1 MVISDK
7 FKEIRGLPFII
18 LLISLFL
25 SVVTFILI
33 REKEHLLH
41 REYFINTTDRGFRY
55 FELVGSH
62 AVSIIGLLNSFYDS
76 SDDSITRDE
85 FEGFTR
91 DLLNAYPFIE
101 ALEWVPRVKK
111 SERIAYEQKARRD
124 GMENY
129 VFLFRGQD
137 NKMYPA
143 TEKDEYYPLYYVEPY
158 SGNEQ
163 AIGYD
168 LSTNKKV
175 FSAMAQASA
184 TGKVAVIS
192 HYDMTGQT
200 DSIEKLLVIT
210 PVYDKNAALFISSGR
225 EAGLTGFLL
234 GVINFREMIEE
245 ALGHIDYS
253 GISSHFYDITNG
265 PESASLVMSLNQQ
278 DTGEAPMKKADL
290 SSLIADKG
298 LNVSDK
304 GLLRRWHT
312 FKFGQREWAV
322 VSVSHKGLLEK
333 YLTHQPA
340 VAGFIILLIG
350 SMFSYLFYVQ
360 IKKRSI
366 IEQEVRE
373 RTIDL
378 EEYQKQLMETNR
390 ELEKSIL
397 YSNEMVVKAEIAN
410 SAKSQFL
417 ANMSHEIRTP
427 MNGIIGMTGLLM
439 QTELNGEQKKYLD
452 VIETSGNSLL
462 SLIDDILDFS
472 KIEAGMLEIETI
484 DFDLRALM
492 EDTVEMISLK
502 AQEKG
507 LELTSFISPDVPL
520 YLKGDPGRL
529 RQILVNLMGN
539 AVKFT
544 HQGEV
549 SVKVTLEH
557 RDDNTASLNFSI
569 SDTGIGIPRSRL
581 GILFSAFTQVDGS
594 TTRKYGGTG
603 LGLAISKQLVELMGG
618 KIGVESEEG
627 FGSTFRFTLKF
638 GINDNI
644 DTHDINHQ
652 VDLKNKRILIVD
664 DHITNR
670 LILSTLL
677 NSWGAHTLE
686 APDGPSALDIIH
698 RFTSEGVTIDA
709 AILDMQ
715 MPEMDGEELARK
727 IKSDKEANDIA
738 LILMSSSGHLAENE
752 KLKKAGFSA
761 CLLKPVR
768 QSQLFD
774 SISMALGHKNSPGF
788 DAGISSQTVKD
799 DTPSQHER
807 MRRFRVLLADDSITN
822 QAVAAAILNK
832 LGYRVDTVINGA
844 EAINAL
850 KKNNYH
856 IVLMDCQMPDMDGY
870 ETTRR
875 IRKNEDGV
883 KNPQIPIIAL
893 TANALKGDRE
903 KCLNAGMNDYVSK
916 PIDPLILRD
925 KLERWLLN
933 RGIVEEL
940 FNDSLADKNGAP
952 ELSVFEYE
960 VLLERLMGDKELA
973 DIVLQGFLKDI
984 PAQMADLKIKIA
996 QGDHFSAG
1004 VLSHKIKGA
1013 SANIASPSLQK
1024 IAADMEKAGESGDM
1038 DSLKTLMAALENE
1051 FDKFR
1056 LETGKEIL

>member
-1 MVISDK
+1 MNLSKHI
-7 FKEIRGLPFII
+7 KEIKGLPVVI
-18 LLISLFL
+18 LIISLFL
-25 SVVTFILI
+25 SAITFMII
-33 REKEHLLH
+33 REKEHLLQ
-41 REYFINTTDRGFRY
+41 REYIINTTDRGARY
-55 FELVGSH
+55 LELVGSH
-62 AVSIIGLLNSFYDS
+62 AISIIGLLNSFYNS
-76 SDDSITRDE
+76 SDSITRDE
-85 FEGFTR
+85 FKHFAT
-91 DLLNAYPFIE
+91 DLLKTYPFLE
-101 ALEWVPRVKK
+101 TLEWVPRVKNI
-111 SERIAYEQKARRD
+111 ERHAFEQQARRD
-124 GMENY
+124 GIENY
-129 VFLFRGQD
+129 LFLYRGKD
-137 NKMYPA
+137 NMMYPA
-143 TEKDEYYPLYYVEPY
+143 KEKDEYFPVYYIEPY
-158 SGNEQ
+158 SGNDQ
-163 AIGYD
+163 TIGYD
-168 LSTNKKV
+168 LSTNKKI
-175 FSAMAQASA
+175 FAAMSQSSEI
-184 TGKVAVIS
+184 GKVVAIS
-192 HYDMTGQT
+192 HYDMTGQA
-200 DSIEKLLVIT
+200 DSREKLLLIT
-210 PVYDKNAALFISSGR
+210 PVYDENGTSFISSGGKQ
-225 EAGLTGFLL
+225 GLTGFLL
-234 GVINFREMIEE
+234 GAINFREMVED
-245 ALGHIDYS
+245 AFRHLGFT
-253 GISSHFYDITNG
+253 GVSSHFYDITDG
-265 PESASLVMSLNQQ
+265 SGDASLIMSVNQPNTDNAPIKKTDLN
-278 DTGEAPMKKADL
+278 L
-290 SSLIADKG
+290 LIAQKG
-298 LNVSDK
+298 LDRSGK
-304 GLLRRWHT
+304 AFFRRCHT
-312 FKFGQREWAV
+312 FRLGEREWAV
-322 VSVSHKGLLEK
+322 VSIFQKGLLEK
-333 YLTHQPA
+333 YLTYQPA
-340 VAGFIILLIG
+340 VAGFITLLIG
-350 SMFSYLFYVQ
+350 SMLSYLFYLQ
-360 IKKRSI
+360 IKKRSV
-366 IEQEVRE
+366 IEQEVKE

-439 QTELNGEQKKYLD
+439 QTELNNEQRNYLD
-452 VIETSGNSLL
+452 VIDTSGNSLL

-507 LELTSFISPDVPL
+507 LELTSFISPEVPL
-520 YLKGDPGRL
+520 HLKGDPGRL

-544 HQGEV
+544 HHGEV
-549 SVKVTLEH
+549 SVQVTLED
-557 RDDNTASLNFSI
+557 REDKIASLDFRI
-569 SDTGIGIPRSRL
+569 SDTGIGIPRSRIA
-581 GILFSAFTQVDGS
+581 ILFSAFTQVDGS

-618 KIGVESEEG
+618 KIGVESDEG
-627 FGSTFRFTLKF
+627 LGSTFRFTLKF

-644 DTHDINHQ
+644 DTQDINYQ
-652 VDLKNKRILIVD
+652 IDLKNKRILIVD
-664 DHITNR
+664 DHKTNR

-686 APDGPSALDIIH
+686 APDGSSALDIIH

-727 IKSDKEANDIA
+727 IKEDKETGDIA
-738 LILMSSSGHLAENE
+738 LILMSSSGHLGENE

-774 SISMALGHKNSPGF
+774 SISMALGQKIAL
-788 DAGISSQTVKD
+788 DIDKGILSQPVKD
-799 DTPSQHER
+799 DNTVQHER
-807 MRRFRVLLADDSITN
+807 KHHFRILLADDSITN

-875 IRKNEDGV
+875 IRKNDDGV
-883 KNPQIPIIAL
+883 KNPHIPVIAL

-903 KCLNAGMNDYVSK
+903 KCLNAGMNDYLSK
-916 PIDPLILRD
+916 PIDPLVLRD

-933 RGIVEEL
+933 KGIVEE
-940 FNDSLADKNGAP
+940 FPNENYPDKSDAP
-952 ELSVFEYE
+952 ELSVFDYE
-960 VLLERLMGDKELA
+960 ILLERLMGDKELT

-984 PAQMADLKIKIA
+984 PAQMADLKIIVEE
-996 QGDHFSAG
+996 GDHALAG

-1013 SANIASPSLQK
+1013 SANIASPSLQR
-1024 IAADMEKAGESGDM
+1024 IASDMEKAGESGDLEN
-1038 DSLKTLMAALENE
+1038 LKNLMARLEKE

-1056 LETGKEIL
+1056 LETGKRNL

>member
-1 MVISDK
+1 MNISEHI
-7 FKEIRGLPFII
+7 KEIKGLPVAV

-25 SVVTFILI
+25 SAITFMVI

-41 REYFINTTDRGFRY
+41 REYFINTTDRGFKY
-55 FELVGSH
+55 FELVGSQTI
-62 AVSIIGLLNSFYDS
+62 STIGLLNSFYNS
-76 SDDSITRDE
+76 SDSIKRDE
-85 FEGFTR
+85 FEGFAT
-91 DLLNAYPFIE
+91 DILKAYPFLE
-101 ALEWVPRVKK
+101 TLEWVPRVK
-111 SERIAYEQKARRD
+111 SRERLAFEQKARRD
-124 GMENY
+124 WMENY
-129 VFLFRGQD
+129 LFLYRGKD
-137 NKMYPA
+137 NIMYPA
-143 TEKDEYYPLYYVEPY
+143 MEKDEYFPVYYVEPF

-163 AIGYD
+163 TIGYD
-168 LSTNKKV
+168 LSTNDKIY
-175 FSAMAQASA
+175 SAMRQSSA
-184 TGKVAVIS
+184 TGKVVAVS
-192 HYDMTGQT
+192 YYDMTGQA
-200 DSIEKLLVIT
+200 DSREKLLLIT
-210 PVYDKNAALFISSGR
+210 PVYEKKDPPFITSGR
-225 EAGLTGFLL
+225 EEGLTGFLL
-234 GVINFREMIEE
+234 GIINFRGMIEE
-245 ALGHIDYS
+245 PFRHLGFN
-253 GISSHFYDITNG
+253 GISSHFYDITDG
-265 PESASLVMSLNQQ
+265 SGAASLIMSVNQP
-278 DTGEAPMKKADL
+278 DTDETPNKKADL
-290 SSLIADKG
+290 RSLIDQKK
-298 LNVSDK
+298 LDITEK
-304 GLLRRWHT
+304 GLLRRCYI
-312 FKFGQREWAV
+312 FRFGEREWAV
-322 VSVSHKGLLEK
+322 VSVSHESLLAR
-333 YLTHQPA
+333 YRTNQPLL
-340 VAGFIILLIG
+340 AGFTILLIG
-350 SMFSYLFYVQ
+350 ALFSYLFYVQ

-366 IEQEVRE
+366 IEQEVKG
-373 RTIDL
+373 RTTEL
-378 EEYQKQLMETNR
+378 EEYQRQLMETNR
-390 ELEKSIL
+390 ELEKAIL

-410 SAKSQFL
+410 GAKSQFL

-439 QTELNGEQKKYLD
+439 QTELKGEQRKYLD
-452 VIETSGNSLL
+452 VIQTSGNSLL

-502 AQEKG
+502 ALEKG

-549 SVKVTLEH
+549 SVQVTLEN
-557 RDDNTASLNFSI
+557 RDDNAASLSFSI

-618 KIGVESEEG
+618 NIGVESEEG
-627 FGSTFRFTLKF
+627 LGSTFRFTLKF
-638 GINDNI
+638 EINDNI
-644 DTHDINHQ
+644 DSQDINYQ

-727 IKSDKEANDIA
+727 IKCDKETGDIA
-738 LILMSSSGHLAENE
+738 LILMSSSGHLGENE
-752 KLKKAGFSA
+752 RLKKAGFSA

-774 SISMALGHKNSPGF
+774 SISMALGHKMAIDQDKNIPL
-788 DAGISSQTVKD
+788 QEVKD
-799 DTPSQHER
+799 DNALQRER
-807 MRRFRVLLADDSITN
+807 KYHFRVLLADDSITN

-850 KKNNYH
+850 KKKNYH
-856 IVLMDCQMPDMDGY
+856 IVLMDCQMPEMDGY

-875 IRKNEDGV
+875 IRKNENGI
-883 KNPQIPIIAL
+883 KNPSIPIIAL

-903 KCLNAGMNDYVSK
+903 KCLNAGMNDYLSK

-933 RGIVEEL
+933 KGVVED
-940 FNDSLADKNGAP
+940 FPGDNYPDKNDTP
-952 ELSVFEYE
+952 ELALFEYE
-960 VLLERLMGDKELA
+960 ILLERLMGDKELA

-984 PAQMADLKIKIA
+984 PAQMADLKIKIEE
-996 QGDHFSAG
+996 GDHLSAG

-1024 IAADMEKAGESGDM
+1024 IASDMEKAGESGDL
-1038 DSLKTLMAALENE
+1038 DSLKTLMQRLEKE
-1051 FDKFR
+1051 FDKFSI
-1056 LETGKEIL
+1056 EAVKENP